1 MKVTQVYDIVNTATK
16 AVLGETAVVNEDLS
30 NIVDIGRSVLGA
42 DDKEQIFNGALW
54 DKFYMVVFG
63 GDREVSEKFEHLYRS
78 APEYGA
84 LLQKISSKDIP
95 EAEVDETW
103 TARGGDSIDQDIVY
117 DDNITSKVWSWKSNF
132 MIPRTVFDRQLKGA
146 FNGRDEMVGFL
157 NWMELRV
164 RQSMTVK
171 VNILGRMC
179 VNNMI
184 GHVVHT
190 ANANRFV
197 NVLALYNG
205 VYTTAPETA
214 AKCLYNPDFIRFFMR
229 TRQLV
234 IEHLKEISKLFN
246 EEGYARVTYADN
258 IKEVVLADLV
268 SSVKNY
274 IRTDSRYDYD
284 QEAKTEF
291 SSADVVSYFQSPG
304 TSYAFADVSTVNVK
318 TTSGDTVNQ
327 SGILDV
333 IYDEKAMGL
342 YKVFKKVSSHY
353 NDKAEFTNFWYKFE
367 AGVYNFLDENMVVL
381 YVQDSGSGKSLV
393 LDKTTDVAPVDIAEE
408 LGKSA

>member
-16 AVLGETAVVNEDLS
+16 ATLGETAVVAEDLS
-30 NIVDIGRSVLGA
+30 DIVDVGRSILGN

-95 EAEVDETW
+95 EAEIDETW

-117 DDNITSKVWSWKSNF
+117 DDNITSKVWSWKANF

-146 FNGRDEMVGFL
+146 FNGRDEMIGFL

-184 GHVVHT
+184 AHTVHT

-197 NVLALYNG
+197 NVLTLYNA
-205 VYTTAPETA
+205 VASTPETA
-214 AKCLYNPDFIRFFMR
+214 STCLYNPDFLRFFMR
-229 TRQLV
+229 TRQMV
-234 IEHLKEISKLFN
+234 IEHLKDISKLFN
-246 EEGYARVTYADN
+246 EEGYPRVTYGDN
-258 IKEVVLADLV
+258 IKEVILADV
-268 SSVKNY
+268 VASVKSY

-304 TSYAFADVSTVNVK
+304 TTYAFTDVSTVYCK
-318 TTSGDTVNQ
+318 DTSGDTVQQ

-333 IYDEKAMGL
+333 LYDEKAMGL

-367 AGVYNFLDENMVVL
+367 AGIYNFLDENMVVL
-381 YVQDSGSGKSLV
+381 YVQDSGSGTKEGVDEKTSL
-393 LDKTTDVAPVDIAEE
+393 EE
-408 LGKSA
+408 LDIKTELGPSKD